1 VPRVVLGNRTGA
13 PALAQA
19 RAVLAELSEGWPD
32 VSISQRTLQ
41 SRGGAD
47 ELLHALQGG
56 RIHIAVQ
63 SLDTL
68 PLTLPDGLS
77 VAAVTKRL
85 EPRSALLARGAKSLS
100 DVPKGAEVGVPT
112 PRDRA
117 FILAVRRDLKVKVFT
132 GELGDALELLST
144 QELGALVWPSAP
156 FIQLGQRERVATLLE
171 PQQLPPAPGQGA
183 LALIVRDDDDLAN
196 DLAYTLQHRPS
207 FDRVCAERA
216 FARQMSSSA
225 HHVGALASVTADGE
239 LHLFGAAAR
248 DEGDWMIQG
257 EVVGDA
263 SEAEELG
270 RELAQ
275 DVLEQLKARA

>member
-1 VPRVVLGNRTGA
+1 MPRIVLGNRTGA

-85 EPRSALLARGAKSLS
+85 EPRSALLARGAKSLG
-100 DVPKGAEVGVPT
+100 DLPKGAEVGVPT
-112 PRDRA
+112 LRDRA
-117 FILAVRRDLKVKVFT
+117 FVLAARRDLKVRVFT
-132 GELGDALELLST
+132 GELEDALALLSA

-156 FIQLGQRERVATLLE
+156 FIQLGQRERVTTLLE

-183 LALIVRDDDDLAN
+183 LALVVRDDDDLAS

-207 FDRVCAERA
+207 FDRACAERA

-225 HHVGALASVTADGE
+225 HHIGAFASVTADGE
-239 LHLFGAAAR
+239 LHLLGAAAR
-248 DEGDWMIQG
+248 DEGDWMIQA
-257 EVVGDA
+257 EVTGDA
-263 SEAEELG
+263 AEAEELG